1 MYCNQ
6 VQGRKV
12 AGSSKQATLGDSG
25 VTPQN
30 TVDDIEEHLMSL
42 VAVNIKYN
50 MPKQRTSQKL
60 AFFDS
65 NTFESLSSSSSLQS
79 TLDHVQYMKNKITLQ
94 DQQLRCPNNIA
105 QLFSFA

>member
-1 MYCNQ
+1 MYGNQ

-12 AGSSKQATLGDSG
+12 AGSSKQATVEDSV
-25 VTPQN
+25 VTLQN
-30 TVDDIEEHLMSL
+30 TVDDVEEHLMSRP
-42 VAVNIKYN
+42 NK
-50 MPKQRTSQKL
+50 RTSQKL

-65 NTFESLSSSSSLQS
+65 TTFVTLNSSSTLHS

-94 DQQLRCPNNIA
+94 DQHQLRCPNNIA

>member
-1 MYCNQ
+1 MHWNQ

-12 AGSSKQATLGDSG
+12 AGSSKQATVGDSG

-50 MPKQRTSQKL
+50 
-60 AFFDS
+60 
-65 NTFESLSSSSSLQS
+65 
-79 TLDHVQYMKNKITLQ
+79 VQTKNITE
-94 DQQLRCPNNIA
+94 NG
-105 QLFSFA
+105 LF